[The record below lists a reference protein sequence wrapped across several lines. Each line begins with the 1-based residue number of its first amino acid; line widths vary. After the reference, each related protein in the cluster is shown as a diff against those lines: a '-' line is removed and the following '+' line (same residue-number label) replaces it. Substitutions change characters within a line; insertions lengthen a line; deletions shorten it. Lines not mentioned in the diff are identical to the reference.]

1 MLQSDNALFLYMLS
15 FLQKYFHRR
24 KERAERHHRWKCW
37 LRELKLRTDEQFLHH
52 WAAENLTPTQR
63 HAIEDL
69 ARIMELPTPYLFPAD
84 DIFLILYNT
93 HADFRDVEAMQAI
106 EKHLHIDFPSVYEQH
121 YPHHFPLVDFL
132 KIHEPWD

>member
-1 MLQSDNALFLYMLS
+1 MFS
-15 FLQKYFHRR
+15 FLKRLNSRR

-37 LRELKLRTDEQFLHH
+37 LRELKLRTDEQFQRC
-52 WAAENLTPTQR
+52 WVDTPLTPTQCLV
-63 HAIEDL
+63 IEDL

-106 EKHLHIDFPSVYEQH
+106 EIHLHIDFPSVYEHH
-121 YPHHFPLVDFL
+121 YPHPLPLVDFL
-132 KIHEPWD
+132 KIHEPWN